1 MFLVLLYPIILFFP
15 SLFGVMAFFL
25 TAPYF
30 FGIFI
35 VLFFLVII
43 QGKIVVFELLYL
55 LIPLIGLGLYN
66 FTSIRYSLPLFFLFY
81 ILLLLIVLHNL
92 KYKSINQNMLNWFLN
107 VYLVLSIPFIFMD
120 IGWDI
125 TGRFTGFIGSPTVFS
140 GVIAALYVIV
150 TEKWNIKSRRFI
162 VMSLIVFGIV
172 YLTKTRLILIFIL
185 FYPLIKYLYTTK
197 KWMTTKKLFL
207 IFLIAI
213 MSIYPLY
220 DMVIRWFPVLVSMRY
235 EDKRDASFGLRHFV
249 FKKMNSE
256 YSEGTLIEKT
266 IGKGN
271 EYSRVYIHDLFG
283 FDLMPHNDFVRLLT
297 DWGAIGLFL
306 FLLFL
311 YKVSVK
317 DRDVFYIS
325 IVYLLLF
332 YSNMVFNTFII
343 SLLIIFYNSNQNTEI
358 HYEK

>member
-1 MFLVLLYPIILFFP
+1 
-15 SLFGVMAFFL
+15 
-25 TAPYF
+25 
-30 FGIFI
+30 
-35 VLFFLVII
+35 
-43 QGKIVVFELLYL
+43 
-55 LIPLIGLGLYN
+55 
-66 FTSIRYSLPLFFLFY
+66 
-81 ILLLLIVLHNL
+81 
-92 KYKSINQNMLNWFLN
+92 
-107 VYLVLSIPFIFMD
+107 
-120 IGWDI
+120 
-125 TGRFTGFIGSPTVFS
+125 
-140 GVIAALYVIV
+140 
-150 TEKWNIKSRRFI
+150 
-162 VMSLIVFGIV
+162 
-172 YLTKTRLILIFIL
+172 
-185 FYPLIKYLYTTK
+185 
-197 KWMTTKKLFL
+197 
-207 IFLIAI
+207 
-213 MSIYPLY
+213 
-220 DMVIRWFPVLVSMRY
+220 
-235 EDKRDASFGLRHFV
+235 
-249 FKKMNSE
+249 MNSE